1 MLDQTK
7 TFAAAAA
14 LALAGTAASAE
25 TWDMPAAYGAR
36 NHVTKSYIAFA
47 EEVTKN
53 SGGDLE
59 IVVHPGGSLYAGA
72 EILRAV
78 RSGQVQA
85 GGRYMGANAKEDSIF
100 GLDTVPF
107 LATNFDDAQK
117 LYAASRPAIEAALE
131 ERGMKLLFMAPWP
144 PQGLFHRN
152 EINSMADM
160 AGTKFRAYDASTSR
174 LAGLM
179 GAVPTTTEASEISQA
194 FSTGVAESMVGSGA
208 IGVFQKLWD
217 YVDHFYTVNAWIPK
231 SAVVVNATAFDSL
244 SPETQAIVQA
254 AAAKAEADVWAIVG
268 DVAEGYNATLAEN
281 GMKVLEPSEALAAGF
296 AEIGETMASEW
307 ADKAGEVG
315 AAAINAY
322 RAN

>member
-1 MLDQTK
+1 M
-7 TFAAAAA
+7 
-14 LALAGTAASAE
+14 ALAGTAATAE
-25 TWDMPAAYGAR
+25 IWDMPAAYGAG

-85 GGRYMGANAKEDSIF
+85 GGRYMGAHAKEDSIF

-107 LATNFDDAQK
+107 LATNFGDAQK
-117 LYAASRPAIEAALE
+117 LYDASRPAIEAALE

-160 AGTKFRAYDASTSR
+160 AGTKFRAYDATTSR

-179 GAVPTTTEASEISQA
+179 GAVPTTTEATEISQA
-194 FSTGVAESMVGSGA
+194 FSTGVADSMIGSGA

-217 YVDHFYTVNAWIPK
+217 YVDNFYLVNAWIPK
-231 SAVVVNATAFDSL
+231 SAAIVNKDAWDAL
-244 SPETQAIVQA
+244 SPETQAVVEA
-254 AAAKAEADVWAIVG
+254 AAAKAEADVWDAVA
-268 DVAEGYNATLAEN
+268 DVTAGYNQTLAEN
-281 GMKVLEPSEALAAGF
+281 GMKVSEPSAQLMGEFQA
-296 AEIGETMASEW
+296 IGETMSAEW
-307 ADKAGEVG
+307 AGNASGAGKA
-315 AAAINAY
+315 AMDAY
-322 RAN
+322 KGN